1 MTDPNREHS
10 FESDDDE
17 VDVEALP
24 SARTVK
30 FHTLRNSLAV
40 GVCGALFEARRAMSA
55 APGGRLGRCV
65 LAGLN
70 TMTVGA
76 IFFGTMLFPVAARSA
91 VCHPKWICFQ
101 SSLLAS
107 CVHYLTSA
115 SSVGFLSFRGVTGSQ
130 AVMGN
135 LRLEDDAFNSFG
147 AGLVTG
153 SILSGSLMSQRA
165 YFL

>member
-1 MTDPNREHS
+1 MADPNREHS
-10 FESDDDE
+10 DDSDDAE

-76 IFFGTMLFPVAARSA
+76 IFFGTMFTPLRCTFRVSESLCLPPVSDLFSVFPSRDLHALSEICHICPFSSPLRCHRLAGRHGQFKAR
-91 VCHPKWICFQ
+91 
-101 SSLLAS
+101 
-107 CVHYLTSA
+107 
-115 SSVGFLSFRGVTGSQ
+115 R
-130 AVMGN
+130 
-135 LRLEDDAFNSFG
+135 
-147 AGLVTG
+147 
-153 SILSGSLMSQRA
+153 
-165 YFL
+165 